1 MQYGIAGQQ
10 ASDRRHWRLLRNIL
24 VHGTGLRV
32 HRNTHAS
39 VASFATVITVVMQR
53 FSPTKW
59 RRSDCDNM
67 NRL

>member
-10 ASDRRHWRLLRNIL
+10 ASDRRHWQLLRNIL

-39 VASFATVITVVMQR
+39 VASFATDIKVVM
-53 FSPTKW
+53 
-59 RRSDCDNM
+59 
-67 NRL
+67 

>member
-24 VHGTGLRV
+24 VHGTG
-32 HRNTHAS
+32 HAS
-39 VASFATVITVVMQR
+39 VASFATVIRVVIQR
-53 FSPTKW
+53 FSSTKW
-59 RRSDCDNM
+59 KRSDCDNR